1 MDEFTVDAFVNRDD
15 PIPAI
20 RIDPADEHADELE
33 SLPDNHDPTQK
44 EGARQRFRR
53 HKSALKENIKKAQDK
68 ASETSASV
76 QDRLLEKY
84 AHLQFPCSP

>member
-1 MDEFTVDAFVNRDD
+1 MDEFTVDAFINRND

-20 RIDPADEHADELE
+20 RIDPADEHADELD
-33 SLPDNHDPTQK
+33 SLPDNNDPTQR

-53 HKSALKENIKKAQDK
+53 HRSALKENIKKAQDR

-84 AHLQFPCSP
+84 AHSHFPSSP